1 MAATIRTVK
10 DLGRRGVRV
19 RSRLMPHSMVG
30 LMAQPRPTGDAELD
44 RQIGAL
50 LDDLPP
56 IDRRIALESLSTVL
70 ALARGGASRLD
81 RKIANAALKELRTA
95 FEVFAPY
102 RDVRKVTVFGSA
114 RTPRA
119 HPEYETA
126 RAFGARMADE
136 GWMVVTGAGPGIM
149 EAGHVGSTIGKAI
162 GVHILLPFE
171 AEPNEVIAGDPK
183 LIIFKYFFTRKLM
196 FIKEADA
203 FVLLPGGFGTLD
215 ETFELLTLM
224 QTGKSDLHPIVML
237 DAPGGTYWSEF
248 DAYVKSSLLSRGFV
262 DSFDS
267 SLYRVTDNLEEAV
280 EEIETFYRVYHSVR
294 FVDRKL
300 VVRLRKSPSDALI
313 RQMEKDYSEILTGPI
328 ERTEASPIEIRDG
341 DVPDLPR
348 LSLGVNRARTGMLR
362 RMIDT
367 INREVD

>member
-1 MAATIRTVK
+1 
-10 DLGRRGVRV
+10 
-19 RSRLMPHSMVG
+19 
-30 LMAQPRPTGDAELD
+30 MAQPRPTGDEDLD
-44 RQIGAL
+44 RQIAAL

-56 IDRRIALESLSTVL
+56 VDRRIALESLGTVI

-95 FEVFAPY
+95 FEVFAPF
-102 RDVRKVTVFGSA
+102 RDVRKVTIFGSA
-114 RTPRA
+114 RTPRE

-126 RAFGARMADE
+126 RGFGARMADE

-171 AEPNEVIAGDPK
+171 AEPNEIIAGDPK
-183 LIIFKYFFTRKLM
+183 LIVFKYFFTRKLM

-237 DAPGGTYWSEF
+237 DAPGGTYWAEF
-248 DAYVKSSLLSRGFV
+248 DAYVRDSLVTRGFV
-262 DSFDS
+262 DTFDS
-267 SLYRVTDNLEEAV
+267 SLYRVTDNIEDAV
-280 EEIETFYRVYHSVR
+280 SEIETFYRVYHSVR
-294 FVDRKL
+294 FVDRRL
-300 VVRLRKSPSDALI
+300 VVRLRKSPSDALLRDLERDFSDI
-313 RQMEKDYSEILTGPI
+313 IIGPI
-328 ERTEASPIEIRDG
+328 ERVEASPIEIRDG

-348 LSLGVNRARTGMLR
+348 IALRVDRARTGRLR
-362 RMIDT
+362 AMIDT
-367 INREVD
+367 VNRQVD